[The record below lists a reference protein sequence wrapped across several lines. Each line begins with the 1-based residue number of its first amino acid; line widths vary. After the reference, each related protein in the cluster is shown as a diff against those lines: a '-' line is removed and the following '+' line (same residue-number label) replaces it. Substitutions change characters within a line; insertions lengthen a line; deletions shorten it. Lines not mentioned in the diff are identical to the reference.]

1 MAYTEEELKKELET
15 KEYEYGFVTDIESD
29 TFPVGLDE
37 EIVKSISKRK
47 SEPKWMTDWRLKAY
61 KAWKEMEEPNWANV
75 KYEKPDFQKISYF
88 SAPKG
93 KDKYKSLDEVDPE
106 LLKHLTSLGYQST
119 NKKS

>member
-1 MAYTEEELKKELET
+1 
-15 KEYEYGFVTDIESD
+15 
-29 TFPVGLDE
+29 
-37 EIVKSISKRK
+37 
-47 SEPKWMTDWRLKAY
+47 MTDWRLKAY

-106 LLKHLTSLGYQST
+106 LLKKHLTSLGYQST

>member
-47 SEPKWMTDWRLKAY
+47 SEPKMDDRLEA
-61 KAWKEMEEPNWANV
+61 
-75 KYEKPDFQKISYF
+75 
-88 SAPKG
+88 
-93 KDKYKSLDEVDPE
+93 KSIQ
-106 LLKHLTSLGYQST
+106 SLERNGRA
-119 NKKS
+119 